1 MADPLENIERY
12 TYEDYLSWP
21 ESLRCELI
29 DGLIYMM
36 ASPSL
41 WHQHIVRRLSIQLSS
56 FLEGKPC
63 QVILSPFD
71 VRLFPDED
79 NKDTDVVIPDLIVVC
94 DPKKL
99 SDGKAC
105 RGAPDFIIE
114 VLSPST
120 GKRDLLTKKLLYAQ
134 SGVKECWFIDQET
147 LYKCVLD
154 NGSYTETKIHY
165 LFDREPVPVETLP
178 GCNLDIPIEK

>member
-1 MADPLENIERY
+1 MADPIEVIERY

-21 ESLRCELI
+21 ESVRCELI
-29 DGLIYMM
+29 DGIIYMM
-36 ASPSL
+36 ASPSE
-41 WHQHIVRRLSIQLSS
+41 WHQDMVGDIFIQLKD
-56 FLEGKPC
+56 FLRGKKC
-63 QVILSPFD
+63 KVMVSPFD
-71 VRLFPDED
+71 VRLFPDKN

-120 GKRDLLTKKLLYAQ
+120 EKRDLLTKKLLYAQ
-134 SGVKECWFIDQET
+134 AGVKECWFINRDT
-147 LYKCVLD
+147 LYKCVLH
-154 NGSYTETKIHY
+154 NGSYIETTIHY
-165 LFDREPVPVETLP
+165 LFDIEPVSVESLP
-178 GCNLDIPIEK
+178 GSKINIPTDL